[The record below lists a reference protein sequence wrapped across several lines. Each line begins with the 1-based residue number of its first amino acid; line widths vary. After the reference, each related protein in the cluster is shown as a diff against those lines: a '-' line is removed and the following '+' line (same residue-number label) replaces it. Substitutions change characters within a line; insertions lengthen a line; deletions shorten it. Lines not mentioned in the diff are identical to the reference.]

1 MGGLTVLYFDEE
13 DIFTKGEFLYYI
25 EGDKEEDIVSKLEKS
40 FLVVENALIRMD
52 ETKTRSSLN
61 VKSTSSCCRGR
72 TVKGGKK

>member
-61 VKSTSSCCRGR
+61 VKALPVAVEEGQ
-72 TVKGGKK
+72 

>member
-1 MGGLTVLYFDEE
+1 LELGGLTVLYFDEE

-61 VKSTSSCCRGR
+61 VKALPVAVEEGQ
-72 TVKGGKK
+72 

>member
-1 MGGLTVLYFDEE
+1 MELGGLTVLYFDEE

-40 FLVVENALIRMD
+40 FLVVENALIRID

-61 VKSTSSCCRGR
+61 VKALPVAVEEGQ
-72 TVKGGKK
+72 

>member
-40 FLVVENALIRMD
+40 FLVVKNALIRMD

-61 VKSTSSCCRGR
+61 VKALPVAVEEGQ
-72 TVKGGKK
+72 

>member
-13 DIFTKGEFLYYI
+13 DIFTKGEFLYYV

-61 VKSTSSCCRGR
+61 VKALPVAVEEGQ
-72 TVKGGKK
+72 

>member
-1 MGGLTVLYFDEE
+1 MELGGLTVLYFDEE

-61 VKSTSSCCRGR
+61 VKALPVAVEEGQ
-72 TVKGGKK
+72 

>member
-1 MGGLTVLYFDEE
+1 MTCTIYILTPTVLYFDEE

-40 FLVVENALIRMD
+40 FLVVKNALIRMD

-61 VKSTSSCCRGR
+61 VKALPVAVEEGQ
-72 TVKGGKK
+72 